1 MDAKKD
7 LEMVE
12 YLSVDGITRLDVLVE
27 NESVWLNQLQ
37 IAELFGVKQPAIS
50 KHIKNIYDSSE
61 LDEKSTYSILEYMGN
76 DGKQLYKSRY
86 YNLDMIISIGYR
98 VNSIR
103 GTQFRKWANK
113 VLKEYMLKGYAVN
126 NRIDR
131 LESDVHVQKKRK
143 RKYLILLSS

>member
-37 IAELFGVKQPAIS
+37 IAELFGVKQPAVS
-50 KHIKNIYDSSE
+50 KHIKNIYDSFE

-98 VNSIR
+98 VNSVKATR
-103 GTQFRKWANK
+103 
-113 VLKEYMLKGYAVN
+113 
-126 NRIDR
+126 
-131 LESDVHVQKKRK
+131 
-143 RKYLILLSS
+143 